1 MKSDLFALVADGLE
15 AETVFG
21 RLETRGTLRIALKK
35 AGVDAKNF
43 TLVELEATF
52 AKIMPDELARRG
64 VRNAIGVCDTVL
76 KSLPSDLRNAPGDPA
91 TSRDEIMRRL
101 ASS

>member
-1 MKSDLFALVADGLE
+1 MKSDLFALVADRLE

-35 AGVDAKNF
+35 AGVDAKSF

-64 VRNAIGVCDTVL
+64 VRNAAGVCGSVL
-76 KSLPSDLRNAPGDPA
+76 KSLPSGLRDASGDPA